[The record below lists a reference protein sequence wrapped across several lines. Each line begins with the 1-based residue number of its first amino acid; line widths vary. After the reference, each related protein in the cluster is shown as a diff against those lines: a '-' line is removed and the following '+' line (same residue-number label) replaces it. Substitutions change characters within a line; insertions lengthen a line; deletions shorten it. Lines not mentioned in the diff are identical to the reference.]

1 MTDILLN
8 PCGDID
14 VTDGRIS
21 IVRGADAVRQR
32 WLIYIRTFLGEWFL
46 DQAKGVPYIQ
56 RLFKKQIS
64 RQTIKQIFTTA
75 SLEVPGILQVVS
87 VIVDELNVATRFAE
101 VTVTCIIDGAEG
113 PETGE
118 FKYTGTIPPGG
129 CGIVTEI
136 PPTVADLLI
145 WFDANDPD
153 NFSYTPSNL
162 IVQNKAGEGYI
173 QNAGGGSADVKILSY
188 SPLNG
193 LPAMRLR
200 NNPAGDD
207 FDEHMQMISVPALRD
222 TTGYNGDFVAFIVT
236 KLNPGLVTPANQS
249 GLWALDGVQNDGT
262 TREFYKGYQLLST
275 TPYQNPGDG
284 GSGIRSEVLG
294 VAEASPLEAGSTVS
308 PAVND
313 ADPSLRV
320 WSFLQ
325 FIPPSKSRLLELN
338 DATLLLS
345 VGTKPTIRLLNGDG
359 LIGAVYNATT
369 GNPENKFDGY
379 IGEYLLY
386 GRALTLIEIQ
396 TVTDYL
402 ATKWSIPKST

>member
-32 WLIYIRTFLGEWFL
+32 WLIYIRTFLAEWFL
-46 DQAKGVPYIQ
+46 DQTIGVPYIQ

-64 RQTIKQIFTTA
+64 RQVIKQIFTTA

-87 VIVDELNVATRFAE
+87 VIVDSLNVATRFAE

-136 PPTVADLLI
+136 PSTIADLLI

-153 NFSYTPSNL
+153 NFSYSPGNL
-162 IVQNKAGEGYI
+162 IVQNKAGEGFA
-173 QNAGGGSADVKILSY
+173 QNAGGGSADVKVLSY

-193 LPAMRLR
+193 LPAMRFR

-207 FDEHMQMISVPALRD
+207 FDEHMQMIGVPALRD
-222 TTGYNGDFVAFIVT
+222 TTGYNGDFTIFIVS
-236 KLNPGLVTPANQS
+236 KLNAGLITPASEQW
-249 GLWALDGVQNDGT
+249 LWALDGVQNDGT

-275 TPYQNPGDG
+275 TPYDNPGDG
-284 GSGIRSEVLG
+284 GLGIRSEALG
-294 VAEASPLEAGSTVS
+294 AAEASPLEAGATVS

-313 ADPSLRV
+313 ADPGLRTWRSL
-320 WSFLQ
+320 Q
-325 FIPPSKSRLLELN
+325 GTPPTKLRKLELN
-338 DATLLLS
+338 DAVLLLS
-345 VGTKPTIRLLNGDG
+345 PGTKPDLRLLNGAG
-359 LIGAVYNATT
+359 LIGAGYNAIT
-369 GNPENKFDGY
+369 GNPDKKFDGY
-379 IGEYLLY
+379 ISEYLVY
-386 GRALTLIEIQ
+386 GKALTEDETQI
-396 TVTDYL
+396 VTDYL
-402 ATKWSIPKST
+402 TTKWSVPKST